1 MTQRLNRDGVSEGSR
16 KRCLLCRAAM
26 QPAAIMTLQIYGA
39 QIRNSVTASPNTS
52 GRSSKPGAM
61 ARMMIPAPAMH
72 AKAKNPVHKASLRV
86 TASARPQPEPPRSRS
101 RVQAAVRER
110 DSVPSPNS
118 RRAMYGIRSAAVSAS
133 AAPEPPS
140 SHAMPASR
148 TNPKSR
154 EMSVPTPTIKVFF
167 EEEDE
172 EGESFLKKGFPASRP
187 CSKRS

>member
-86 TASARPQPEPPRSRS
+86 TASASPQPEPPRSRS

-118 RRAMYGIRSAAVSAS
+118 RRASPRSESGPCTES
-133 AAPEPPS
+133 AAPP
-140 SHAMPASR
+140 
-148 TNPKSR
+148 
-154 EMSVPTPTIKVFF
+154 
-167 EEEDE
+167 
-172 EGESFLKKGFPASRP
+172 
-187 CSKRS
+187 

>member
-86 TASARPQPEPPRSRS
+86 TASASPQPEPPRSRS
-101 RVQAAVRER
+101 RTVSSIHPE
-110 DSVPSPNS
+110 S
-118 RRAMYGIRSAAVSAS
+118 RK
-133 AAPEPPS
+133 
-140 SHAMPASR
+140 R
-148 TNPKSR
+148 T
-154 EMSVPTPTIKVFF
+154 
-167 EEEDE
+167 
-172 EGESFLKKGFPASRP
+172 FPASGML
-187 CSKRS
+187 

>member
-1 MTQRLNRDGVSEGSR
+1 
-16 KRCLLCRAAM
+16 M

-86 TASARPQPEPPRSRS
+86 TASASPQPFRPRSRS

-118 RRAMYGIRSAAVSAS
+118 RRAMYTESRGAAIKRIRRPPTAEQPCNAGIAHK
-133 AAPEPPS
+133 P
-140 SHAMPASR
+140 
-148 TNPKSR
+148 
-154 EMSVPTPTIKVFF
+154 
-167 EEEDE
+167 
-172 EGESFLKKGFPASRP
+172 
-187 CSKRS
+187 